1 MRLVTV
7 TSYAIYAHGI
17 NVIIMTIIIIIII
30 IIIAIF
36 LL

>member
-30 IIIAIF
+30 AIF